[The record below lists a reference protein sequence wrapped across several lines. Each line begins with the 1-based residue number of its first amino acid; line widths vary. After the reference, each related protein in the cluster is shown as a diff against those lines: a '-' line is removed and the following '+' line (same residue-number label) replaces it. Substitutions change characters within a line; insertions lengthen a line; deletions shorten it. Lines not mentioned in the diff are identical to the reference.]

1 MVKKGDKKMTKSGK
15 ELTEDEQSDLTDQIG
30 QLYGDLCVNKGLS
43 FREAK
48 RELRETVNSFIGHV
62 NCELD

>member
-1 MVKKGDKKMTKSGK
+1 MARSGK
-15 ELTEDEQSDLTDQIG
+15 ELSENDQSDLTDKIG
-30 QLYGDLCVNKGLS
+30 QLYGDLCMNKGLS

-62 NCELD
+62 NCDLG